1 MDEFSHGL
9 WFLIIKLMDEYIR
22 TNSIVEGYQQQRVIH
37 LIYHQGFPVE
47 ASDEGPQ
54 ALIFSLF
61 YSQQAGLEAFM
72 PLSSNKVVDEQLI

>member
-37 LIYHQGFPVE
+37 LVYHQGFPVE
-47 ASDEGPQ
+47 ASDEGP
-54 ALIFSLF
+54 
-61 YSQQAGLEAFM
+61 
-72 PLSSNKVVDEQLI
+72 